1 CFLAF
6 LENQERQGSP
16 YLDEMVEKY
25 LRAIHSSLAILVQEI
40 WLILELAFKRVLG
53 VLVFATDIETGQRS
67 KVVLSD
73 ILQCYL
79 TVGFQ

>member
-1 CFLAF
+1 MRSLDVFSLYQESQHKQCFLAF

-40 WLILELAFKRVLG
+40 WLIFHP
-53 VLVFATDIETGQRS
+53 F
-67 KVVLSD
+67 
-73 ILQCYL
+73 
-79 TVGFQ
+79 

>member
-1 CFLAF
+1 MCFPVPGEPTQTMFSCL

-40 WLILELAFKRVLG
+40 WLIFHP
-53 VLVFATDIETGQRS
+53 F
-67 KVVLSD
+67 
-73 ILQCYL
+73 
-79 TVGFQ
+79 